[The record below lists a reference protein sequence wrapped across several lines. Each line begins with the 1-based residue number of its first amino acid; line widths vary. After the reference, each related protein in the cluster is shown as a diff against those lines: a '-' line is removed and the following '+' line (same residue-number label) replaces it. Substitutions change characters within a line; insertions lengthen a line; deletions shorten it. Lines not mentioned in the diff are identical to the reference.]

1 MLAPCTLF
9 PRRSHSHTPAHLH
22 RGHVAP
28 PPLFPTLA
36 SYLQLLSLSLALTS
50 YPTWPGKKSSSFLQ
64 PASSLT
70 VLVCLDFI
78 YFLAFSQLRLEAFSS
93 ALPLPSS
100 LITCSSCLKIT
111 QSCLFFLCN
120 RVLIFF
126 PFSSLHLNHCSTR
139 ASITLPSDALMNFQ
153 TGFCISFSPSNAVSG
168 LYTLDHGPHQ

>member
-93 ALPLPSS
+93 ALPLPLLSQFVS
-100 LITCSSCLKIT
+100 IQVLLPFKKSFLISCYFERLWHGI
-111 QSCLFFLCN
+111 SY
-120 RVLIFF
+120 
-126 PFSSLHLNHCSTR
+126 
-139 ASITLPSDALMNFQ
+139 LPQL
-153 TGFCISFSPSNAVSG
+153 
-168 LYTLDHGPHQ
+168 LL